1 MQARAHGNY
10 YSWELEGSS
19 YPFFALSTTNGGA
32 IVVYTMG
39 FNTQTLPVKWSPKR
53 TLPVP
58 DGFKPLLPAD
68 MQGVLSQLGMVIGT
82 ANTNYQS
89 AETANTGLWS

>member
-1 MQARAHGNY
+1 MVAAGPLTTGIYQASQAKAVQARAQGNY

-19 YPFFALSTTNGGA
+19 YPFFALSTTDGGA

-39 FNTQTLPVKWSPKR
+39 FNTQTLPVKWPPKR

-58 DGFKPLLPAD
+58 DGFKPLLPAGPGPD
-68 MQGVLSQLGMVIGT
+68 HQAAGR
-82 ANTNYQS
+82 
-89 AETANTGLWS
+89 